1 MSSKLKKIFRF
12 WAPPIIWGILI
23 YSGSSEQSIS
33 LSAVYW
39 QDLVIHKLA
48 HIIEYS
54 ILGILIYRALIHEKM
69 SRRTAVMY
77 AIIISLLYGIS
88 DEFHQKFPL
97 VAPIVSIMTS
107 LRRGLL
113 VDTIG
118 ATSGILIVWKLL
130 PKMPKKLLNLAEKL
144 DLL

>member
-1 MSSKLKKIFRF
+1 MSSKLKKILRF

-88 DEFHQKFPL
+88 DEFHQKFTPTRS
-97 VAPIVSIMTS
+97 PR
-107 LRRGLL
+107 LRD
-113 VDTIG
+113 VIIDTIG